1 MDARHKSYLPRSGA
15 DVPRFAGIPTF
26 MRLPNVDFA
35 TARSEVDIGIIGV
48 PWDGGTTNRPGA
60 RHGPRQL
67 RDLSTMVR
75 NVHHV
80 SGTMPFHLASCA
92 DLGDTSVNP
101 VDLLDTLERVGAFY
115 TDLHA
120 AGVMPLTAG
129 GDHLITLPIMRGIA
143 KGGAVGMVHFDA
155 HTDTWDRYFG
165 GHKYTHGTP
174 FRRAI
179 EEGLLDPKRTIQIG
193 IRGSLYTP
201 EDKDWGLAQGIRV
214 VEIEEYFDLGPDKVA
229 ALAREIVGDGP
240 TYVSFDVDGLD
251 PVYAPGTGTP
261 EIGGFSTA
269 AAQRM
274 LRGLGG
280 IDIVGG
286 DVVEVAPPFDQS
298 GNTALVGVTMMFEIL
313 CLMAEKVARQGRK

>member
-1 MDARHKSYLPRSGA
+1 MDERHKSYLPRSGA

-26 MRLPNVDFA
+26 MRLPNVDLA
-35 TARSEVDIGIIGV
+35 TAKTDVDIGIIGV

-193 IRGSLYTP
+193 IGGSLYTP

-269 AAQRM
+269 DAQRM

-286 DVVEVAPPFDQS
+286 DLVEVAPPFDQS
-298 GNTALVGVTMMFEIL
+298 GNTALVGVTLMFEIL